1 MGLSHYFIVALNLF
15 YLLLS
20 NKIEEGRKRIRMDKA
35 DAELIESFLDGD
47 EGAFNEIV
55 ERHKK
60 RIYYAAYRMVKN
72 HEDAMDISQEVFIR
86 AYKSIRYFN
95 RSSSLYTWLYRITIN
110 LSINHI
116 KRESH
121 YEKVDMDK
129 VILESTDRWS
139 NPRDSFES
147 AQLNGN
153 INQAVDRLPIR
164 QKTVFMMRIFDDLRY
179 DDISR
184 VMGISVGAAK
194 ANYFH
199 AVNKLREYLKDVV
212 K

>member
-1 MGLSHYFIVALNLF
+1 
-15 YLLLS
+15 
-20 NKIEEGRKRIRMDKA
+20 MDKA

-55 ERHKK
+55 ERYKK

-86 AYKSIRYFN
+86 AYKSIRWFN
-95 RSSSLYTWLYRITIN
+95 KSSSLYTWLYRITIN

-116 KRESH
+116 KKESS
-121 YEKVDMDK
+121 YKRVGIDEVT
-129 VILESTDRWS
+129 LESTDRWS

-164 QKTVFMMRIFDDLRY
+164 QRTVFMMRIFDELRY
-179 DDISR
+179 EDISQ
-184 VMGISVGAAK
+184 VMGITVGAAK

-199 AVNKLREYLKDVV
+199 AVNKLREYLKDVI

>member
-1 MGLSHYFIVALNLF
+1 
-15 YLLLS
+15 
-20 NKIEEGRKRIRMDKA
+20 MDKS
-35 DAELIESFLDGD
+35 DVELIESFLDGG

-72 HEDAMDISQEVFIR
+72 HEDAMDLSQEVFIR
-86 AYKSIRYFN
+86 AYKSIRHFN
-95 RSSSLYTWLYRITIN
+95 KSSSLYTWLYRITIN

-121 YEKVDMDK
+121 YEKVDMDR
-129 VILESTDRWS
+129 VTLESTDKWS

-164 QKTVFMMRIFDDLRY
+164 QRAVFMMRIFD
-179 DDISR
+179 
-184 VMGISVGAAK
+184 
-194 ANYFH
+194 
-199 AVNKLREYLKDVV
+199 
-212 K
+212 

>member
-1 MGLSHYFIVALNLF
+1 
-15 YLLLS
+15 
-20 NKIEEGRKRIRMDKA
+20 MDKS
-35 DAELIESFLDGD
+35 DVELIESFLDGG

-72 HEDAMDISQEVFIR
+72 HEDAMDLSQEVFIR

-129 VILESTDRWS
+129 VTLESPDRWS
-139 NPRDSFES
+139 NPRGSFES
-147 AQLNGN
+147 AQRTWL
-153 INQAVDRLPIR
+153 
-164 QKTVFMMRIFDDLRY
+164 
-179 DDISR
+179 
-184 VMGISVGAAK
+184 
-194 ANYFH
+194 
-199 AVNKLREYLKDVV
+199 
-212 K
+212 